1 MLPPVQH
8 VMLLFLLTLL
18 LTLVLTAVNCENSEG
33 ASLGEEPTFLMVLVL
48 PYVGAI
54 LETFSLW

>member
-1 MLPPVQH
+1 
-8 VMLLFLLTLL
+8 MLLFLLTLF
-18 LTLVLTAVNCENSEG
+18 LTLVLTVVNCENTEG
-33 ASLGEEPTFLMVLVL
+33 ASLGEEFAFLMVLVL